1 MFPAL
6 QSRPWLV
13 SWPVGVNGMCGPPVC
28 VLSCSAPCA
37 LWVAESRDASD
48 RPLTAVRE
56 ENHMTEMQDR
66 LMPEQLSVDFGAA
79 AGPGEAQ

>member
-1 MFPAL
+1 MRLTA
-6 QSRPWLV
+6 
-13 SWPVGVNGMCGPPVC
+13 
-28 VLSCSAPCA
+28 
-37 LWVAESRDASD
+37 
-48 RPLTAVRE
+48 PLTAVRE